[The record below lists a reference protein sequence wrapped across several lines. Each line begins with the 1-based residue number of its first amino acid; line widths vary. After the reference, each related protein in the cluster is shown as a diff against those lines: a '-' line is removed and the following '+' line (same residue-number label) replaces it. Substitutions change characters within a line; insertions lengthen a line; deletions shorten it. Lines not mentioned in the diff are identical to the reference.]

1 MNLLRPLPSSTEM
14 LASGQHS
21 CPVPSPHTSSPGEI
35 ARWPVAT
42 HTSSRAWL
50 LSFASSPEPKGAPL
64 TFWPTFFS
72 SRAAPVASRGT
83 ALDRF
88 LHSCKVAFC
97 HSLPSFALLSFAV
110 LCLAF
115 LLACSVFTCIA
126 FDLLFSFVLCF
137 ISFPWGTALDRFLH
151 SCKVAFCHSLPSF
164 ALLSFAVLCLAF
176 LLACSVFTCI
186 AFDLLFSFVLCFISF
201 PSTLPL
207 PSPYLQFFPSYPLS
221 SPPPSTHAPTYS
233 PPRPSSSP
241 TAFPTAPPPL
251 PPLLHFPSPPL
262 SFLPST
268 TIPPC
273 FKGNLPFLLFTDFL
287 ILVALAA
294 ILPCFALLCYALLS
308 LYFLPSTPSFELF
321 FTF

>member
-83 ALDRF
+83 ALARF

-126 FDLLFSFVLCF
+126 FYLLFSFFLCF
-137 ISFPWGTALDRFLH
+137 II
-151 SCKVAFCHSLPSF
+151 
-164 ALLSFAVLCLAF
+164 
-176 LLACSVFTCI
+176 FT
-186 AFDLLFSFVLCFISF
+186 
-201 PSTLPL
+201 STLPL

-221 SPPPSTHAPTYS
+221 SPPPATHTPTYS
-233 PPRPSSSP
+233 PPS
-241 TAFPTAPPPL
+241 PL
-251 PPLLHFPSPPL
+251 PPLHPSALPPL
-262 SFLPST
+262 APL
-268 TIPPC
+268 
-273 FKGNLPFLLFTDFL
+273 
-287 ILVALAA
+287 
-294 ILPCFALLCYALLS
+294 
-308 LYFLPSTPSFELF
+308 TPL
-321 FTF
+321 

>member
-126 FDLLFSFVLCF
+126 FYLLFSFFLCF
-137 ISFPWGTALDRFLH
+137 I
-151 SCKVAFCHSLPSF
+151 
-164 ALLSFAVLCLAF
+164 
-176 LLACSVFTCI
+176 I
-186 AFDLLFSFVLCFISF
+186 F
-201 PSTLPL
+201 PSTLPFPHPTSNFFL
-207 PSPYLQFFPSYPLS
+207 PTLSPLPPQPPTPPLTHPPHLCPLS
-221 SPPPSTHAPTYS
+221 TPPPSPLS
-233 PPRPSSSP
+233 PPSPPSS
-241 TAFPTAPPPL
+241 PTAPPPL

-262 SFLPST
+262 SFAPIHYHS
-268 TIPPC
+268 P
-273 FKGNLPFLLFTDFL
+273 LL
-287 ILVALAA
+287 
-294 ILPCFALLCYALLS
+294 
-308 LYFLPSTPSFELF
+308 
-321 FTF
+321 

>member
-21 CPVPSPHTSSPGEI
+21 CPVPSPHTSSLGEI

-83 ALDRF
+83 ALARF

-126 FDLLFSFVLCF
+126 FYLLFSFFLCF
-137 ISFPWGTALDRFLH
+137 I
-151 SCKVAFCHSLPSF
+151 
-164 ALLSFAVLCLAF
+164 
-176 LLACSVFTCI
+176 I
-186 AFDLLFSFVLCFISF
+186 F

-233 PPRPSSSP
+233 PPSL
-241 TAFPTAPPPL
+241 L
-251 PPLLHFPSPPL
+251 PPLHPSSLPPL
-262 SFLPST
+262 APL
-268 TIPPC
+268 
-273 FKGNLPFLLFTDFL
+273 
-287 ILVALAA
+287 
-294 ILPCFALLCYALLS
+294 
-308 LYFLPSTPSFELF
+308 TPL
-321 FTF
+321 

>member
-1 MNLLRPLPSSTEM
+1 M

-21 CPVPSPHTSSPGEI
+21 CPVPSPHTSSLGEI

-88 LHSCKVAFC
+88 LHSCKVDFC

-126 FDLLFSFVLCF
+126 FYLLFSFFLCF
-137 ISFPWGTALDRFLH
+137 I
-151 SCKVAFCHSLPSF
+151 
-164 ALLSFAVLCLAF
+164 
-176 LLACSVFTCI
+176 I
-186 AFDLLFSFVLCFISF
+186 F
-201 PSTLPL
+201 PSTLPFP
-207 PSPYLQFFPSYPLS
+207 PSPP
-221 SPPPSTHAPTYS
+221 
-233 PPRPSSSP
+233 SSP

-251 PPLLHFPSPPL
+251 PPLFHFPSPPL

>member
-1 MNLLRPLPSSTEM
+1 M

-21 CPVPSPHTSSPGEI
+21 CPVPSPHTSSLGEI

-83 ALDRF
+83 ALARF

-126 FDLLFSFVLCF
+126 FYLLFSFFLCF
-137 ISFPWGTALDRFLH
+137 I
-151 SCKVAFCHSLPSF
+151 
-164 ALLSFAVLCLAF
+164 
-176 LLACSVFTCI
+176 I
-186 AFDLLFSFVLCFISF
+186 F

-233 PPRPSSSP
+233 PPSL
-241 TAFPTAPPPL
+241 L
-251 PPLLHFPSPPL
+251 PPLHPSSLPPL
-262 SFLPST
+262 APL
-268 TIPPC
+268 
-273 FKGNLPFLLFTDFL
+273 
-287 ILVALAA
+287 
-294 ILPCFALLCYALLS
+294 
-308 LYFLPSTPSFELF
+308 TPL
-321 FTF
+321 

>member
-21 CPVPSPHTSSPGEI
+21 CPVPSPHTSSLGEI

-83 ALDRF
+83 ALARF

-115 LLACSVFTCIA
+115 LLACSILLSSISCWFVFV
-126 FDLLFSFVLCF
+126 FFFVSLFSLY
-137 ISFPWGTALDRFLH
+137 
-151 SCKVAFCHSLPSF
+151 
-164 ALLSFAVLCLAF
+164 
-176 LLACSVFTCI
+176 
-186 AFDLLFSFVLCFISF
+186 LF
-201 PSTLPL
+201 
-207 PSPYLQFFPSYPLS
+207 
-221 SPPPSTHAPTYS
+221 
-233 PPRPSSSP
+233 
-241 TAFPTAPPPL
+241 
-251 PPLLHFPSPPL
+251 
-262 SFLPST
+262 
-268 TIPPC
+268 
-273 FKGNLPFLLFTDFL
+273 
-287 ILVALAA
+287 
-294 ILPCFALLCYALLS
+294 
-308 LYFLPSTPSFELF
+308 LYFDFFILFLF
-321 FTF
+321 FHLYSFILFPFCSQFCFNF

>member
-21 CPVPSPHTSSPGEI
+21 CPVPSPHTSSLGEI

-126 FDLLFSFVLCF
+126 FYLLFSFFLCF
-137 ISFPWGTALDRFLH
+137 I
-151 SCKVAFCHSLPSF
+151 
-164 ALLSFAVLCLAF
+164 
-176 LLACSVFTCI
+176 I
-186 AFDLLFSFVLCFISF
+186 F

-221 SPPPSTHAPTYS
+221 SPPPSHPHPHLLT
-233 PPRPSSSP
+233 
-241 TAFPTAPPPL
+241 PL
-251 PPLLHFPSPPL
+251 TSAPSPPL
-262 SFLPST
+262 LPPPSRPPHPPLAPLLLPLSPLSFTSPPLPSLFSL
-268 TIPPC
+268 P
-273 FKGNLPFLLFTDFL
+273 LPFPL
-287 ILVALAA
+287 ALRET
-294 ILPCFALLCYALLS
+294 YLS
-308 LYFLPSTPSFELF
+308 CSSLTS
-321 FTF
+321 

>member
-21 CPVPSPHTSSPGEI
+21 CPVPSPHTSSLGEI

-126 FDLLFSFVLCF
+126 FYLLFSFFLCF
-137 ISFPWGTALDRFLH
+137 I
-151 SCKVAFCHSLPSF
+151 
-164 ALLSFAVLCLAF
+164 
-176 LLACSVFTCI
+176 I
-186 AFDLLFSFVLCFISF
+186 F

-221 SPPPSTHAPTYS
+221 SPPPIHPRPHLLTPLSTPPPSPLLPPS
-233 PPRPSSSP
+233 PPSSP
-241 TAFPTAPPPL
+241 TAFPSAPPPL